1 VIAEYDDNDNLLR
14 KFVYGPGI
22 DEPIM
27 MIDIDGETEV
37 KYYYHLD
44 GLGSVV
50 ALSDT
55 STSVAERYSYK
66 VFGEPNTTSSIGN
79 PYMFTGRRYDPE
91 AGLYYYRARYYS
103 HEIGRFLQ
111 TDPVGYDDSMN
122 LYQYCLNNPIN
133 LVDPYGELP
142 WGNIL
147 KRGLSAIGQAIRR
160 TAAMAPDLLKRGGA
174 MVLRAA
180 GQAACLAFET
190 TPQKKAAECYLNECE
205 KGEGKFL
212 GANLSAT
219 GVFGG
224 GAAGA
229 VQFGVQALAL
239 CDTRQVC
246 FYAYGGVG
254 PGVGAQFPTAALNFG
269 LVGGRN
275 VYQGEKYTKWFVNV
289 EAAGSGG
296 VPVSLGGYAGGFI
309 QPVEEF
315 DPDTTIY
322 GWEAGGSVGTPGAGG
337 TVIGY
342 VQYYGLIGC
351 CDIK

>member
-1 VIAEYDDNDNLLR
+1 
-14 KFVYGPGI
+14 
-22 DEPIM
+22 
-27 MIDIDGETEV
+27 
-37 KYYYHLD
+37 
-44 GLGSVV
+44 VV

-79 PYMFTGRRYDPE
+79 PYMFTGRRYDSE
-91 AGLYYYRARYYS
+91 AGLYYYRARYYA
-103 HEIGRFLQ
+103 HDIGRFLQ

-180 GQAACLAFET
+180 GQAACLAFEV
-190 TPQKKAAECYLNECE
+190 TPAKKAAECYLNECE

-212 GANLSAT
+212 GGNLSVT

-224 GAAGA
+224 GAAGG

-246 FYAYGGVG
+246 FYGYGGVG
-254 PGVGAQFPTAALNFG
+254 LGVGAQFPTASIGAG
-269 LVGGRN
+269 LVGGWNIKAPGR
-275 VYQGEKYTKWFVNV
+275 YTGPFVNV
-289 EAAGSGG
+289 EASGSAA
-296 VPVSLGGYAGGFI
+296 VFGGYGGAFI
-309 QPVEEF
+309 EPVEEF
-315 DPDTTIY
+315 DPDTTVH
-322 GWEAGGSVGTPGAGG
+322 GWEAGGSVGTPSAGG

-342 VQYYGLIGC
+342 IQGYGLIGC